1 MNMKMLLLISA
12 LFLFGAALLLLSALL
27 EQRRRARQ
35 VAHRLD
41 GKTPGDSRF
50 SELLHALGAS
60 RLGQK
65 SVKMD
70 NETHTLLNRLG
81 WRSVRQRSMFAAL
94 QVGAPVLALFLC
106 LLIQGLFYPNV
117 ENHWIAPI
125 LATSFGYLLPK
136 RWLAAAAQHRQK
148 QLATET
154 STFIALLRT
163 LFESGMAV
171 EQSLRVLSQEGK
183 QLLPA
188 LTHELRLVLARVDS
202 GMELGEE
209 LNKSTRLLSVDEFTD
224 TCVILQQLIHQGGG
238 AMKSLLALKQLLDD
252 RRLTRLQE
260 YVSKMSAK
268 MSVVMMLFLFPAL
281 LIVLAGPG
289 FTALGRAFAH

>member
-1 MNMKMLLLISA
+1 MQMPLLVSA
-12 LFLFGAALLLLSALL
+12 LLLFGAALLLLSALL
-27 EQRRRARQ
+27 DQQRRKRQ
-35 VAHRLD
+35 VTQRLD
-41 GKTPGDSRF
+41 GKSPGDSRV
-50 SELLHALGAS
+50 SQLLHALGAS
-60 RLGQK
+60 RLGQQ

-70 NETHTLLNRLG
+70 NETQTLLNRLG

-94 QVGAPVLALFLC
+94 QVGVPLLALALC
-106 LLIQGLFYPNV
+106 VLIQGLFYPDV
-117 ENHWIAPI
+117 ESHWIAPAFAAGI
-125 LATSFGYLLPK
+125 GYLMPK
-136 RWLAAAAQHRQK
+136 RLLAAAAQRRQK

-154 STFIALLRT
+154 STFIALLRV

-188 LTHELRLVLARVDS
+188 LTHELRLILVRVDS
-202 GMELGEE
+202 GLELGEE
-209 LNKSTRLLSVDEFTD
+209 LNKTTRLLAVDEFTD

-260 YVSKMSAK
+260 YISKMSAK

-289 FTALGRAFAH
+289 FTALSRAFAS